1 MQHCFFAFISWNLKF
16 TKILLSVPQSW
27 FSGESVPPRQMSEC
41 KSAMFIHFPLAWLC
55 EEGYREHCTLLC
67 YSIFFSTQHPKAP
80 HRIGRHAPETKR
92 RLRTGKCY
100 TFLGLESKKE
110 GDAAIEGVI
119 SWLEKHRRSQN
130 KDIWAIYIRS
140 IQQAEIQNTMRFG
153 PFLGEDKTPYLF
165 EWPFINDFSN
175 EELGWE
181 CFLGLVVC
189 NRAAEVYVTCE

>member
-1 MQHCFFAFISWNLKF
+1 MALLNRQSLIDRVYTLFPTIMKADPSAPLE
-16 TKILLSVPQSW
+16 TK
-27 FSGESVPPRQMSEC
+27 
-41 KSAMFIHFPLAWLC
+41 
-55 EEGYREHCTLLC
+55 T
-67 YSIFFSTQHPKAP
+67 SIFQGPIFHLHDYGRKGTEGIVPCFAMAIFSTQHPKAP

-140 IQQAEIQNTMRFG
+140 IQQAEIQKTMRFG

-181 CFLGLVVC
+181 CFLGVVVC

>member
-1 MQHCFFAFISWNLKF
+1 MKSQLFK
-16 TKILLSVPQSW
+16 LLLLLPQSW
-27 FSGESVPPRQMSEC
+27 FSGESVPPRQMSFTRVQF
-41 KSAMFIHFPLAWLC
+41 S
-55 EEGYREHCTLLC
+55 
-67 YSIFFSTQHPKAP
+67 SIFHLHDYGRKGTEGIVPCFAMAIFSTQHPKAP

-100 TFLGLESKKE
+100 TFLGLESKNE

-140 IQQAEIQNTMRFG
+140 IQQAEIQKTMRFG

-181 CFLGLVVC
+181 CFLGVVVC